1 MSQPK
6 AVIFDMDGVL
16 VDTEPVYKELNMEH
30 FASLGVEISDE
41 EYNSF
46 IGIASTK
53 MWTYIKE
60 KGQLDIDIPALIAA
74 EDQQKID
81 RLKEKT
87 LSPMTGLIPL
97 LDRLKQQQVPVALA
111 SSSSFE
117 QIGVVIRKAGIASYF
132 DFVLSGTAV
141 KNGKPAPDI
150 FLTCARFFGLDPAQ
164 CLVIEDSCNG
174 TKAAKAAGMFCIG
187 LRNPNS
193 GPQDLSRADLLID
206 GYNLADLEQI
216 MEAVGRV

>member
-1 MSQPK
+1 MNHQK

-16 VDTEPVYKELNMEH
+16 VDTEPIYKELNMEH
-30 FASLGVEISDE
+30 FAELGVEISDE

-46 IGIASTK
+46 IGIAATR

-60 KGQLDIDIPALIAA
+60 KGQPGLDIPALIAA

-81 RLKEKT
+81 RLKT
-87 LSPMTGLIPL
+87 GQLQPMQGLLPL
-97 LDRLKQQQVPVALA
+97 LERLRQQGIPIALA

-117 QIGVVIRKAGIASYF
+117 QIGLIIRKAGIASCF
-132 DFVLSGTAV
+132 DFILSGTAV

-150 FLTCARFFGLDPAQ
+150 FLTCAHFFGLDPVH

-174 TKAAKAAGMFCIG
+174 TKAAKAAGMYCIG

-206 GYNLADLEQI
+206 GYNLADLEKV
-216 MEAVGRV
+216 MEALASL